1 MEEDDVPTESQLEE
15 ELKASDEAAA
25 EESKN
30 DDESKAS
37 DQVVPEEFKYE
48 GSKASEEA
56 VAEEFKVSDEAV
68 ADEFKYEELKVSD
81 EAVSGVS
88 KPEEELKASEKTVAD
103 ESKPEEELKAS
114 EEAVADES
122 KPEEE
127 LKVSEETVTNES
139 KPEEVLNASEEAVN
153 FLTSIEPEEL
163 QKCVF
168 SESLLV
174 MSDCGGVLGEFSVS
188 VELTHRA
195 LEPCVILHAR
205 SHGAI
210 DGSPCGT
217 TVTAYLTADLEV
229 LEEDYN
235 EYVKDVTEEE
245 CVSYPMSVLRGLVT
259 EGSSMLLMRLMA
271 LRKKVP
277 ENMVFII
284 LDQSLRINQTTFSEL
299 DVKKIQVHGEI
310 VEVFGLERMVGSAD
324 ADHSTWHCYFLDNGH
339 LASRKQ
345 VGSPVTMKVIQE
357 LSKKGRGHI
366 KIPLAWQEDMQLYS
380 LYLDKKDFLKVEH
393 NSYLRQHPELRALL
407 SDFIQDLLIVKP
419 DNIFQFAR
427 EYFPP
432 YSTYHSPERTN
443 STALALTTEMD
454 RTLLNKIDEGLES
467 TEVEE
472 LCFLCSDIV
481 KRRQLED
488 IKFARD
494 LFLKLEEKDFLNSA
508 FLAEL
513 LRTIQ
518 REDLFNQLTS
528 DSSEREETDASPAY
542 LSEYR

>member
-1 MEEDDVPTESQLEE
+1 MKGQKLQRKLS
-15 ELKASDEAAA
+15 LKS
-25 EESKN
+25 SKFQTRLSLTSSN
-30 DDESKAS
+30 MKS
-37 DQVVPEEFKYE
+37 
-48 GSKASEEA
+48 
-56 VAEEFKVSDEAV
+56 
-68 ADEFKYEELKVSD
+68 SD

-88 KPEEELKASEKTVAD
+88 KPEEELKVSEESVTD

-114 EEAVADES
+114 GEAVAEES

-127 LKVSEETVTNES
+127 LKASKETVTNES
-139 KPEEVLNASEEAVN
+139 KPEEMLNASEEAVN

-235 EYVKDVTEEE
+235 EYVKLDSYNVEKRSHMVQRDKQMVINKFTAMGEDVTEEE

-299 DVKKIQVHGEI
+299 DMKKIQVHRET

-324 ADHSTWHCYFLDNGH
+324 ADHSTWHCYFLDNG
-339 LASRKQ
+339 
-345 VGSPVTMKVIQE
+345 
-357 LSKKGRGHI
+357 
-366 KIPLAWQEDMQLYS
+366 
-380 LYLDKKDFLKVEH
+380 
-393 NSYLRQHPELRALL
+393 
-407 SDFIQDLLIVKP
+407 
-419 DNIFQFAR
+419 
-427 EYFPP
+427 
-432 YSTYHSPERTN
+432 
-443 STALALTTEMD
+443 
-454 RTLLNKIDEGLES
+454 
-467 TEVEE
+467 
-472 LCFLCSDIV
+472 
-481 KRRQLED
+481 
-488 IKFARD
+488 
-494 LFLKLEEKDFLNSA
+494 
-508 FLAEL
+508 
-513 LRTIQ
+513 
-518 REDLFNQLTS
+518 
-528 DSSEREETDASPAY
+528 
-542 LSEYR
+542 